1 MQGWH
6 IAPCAQFWLC
16 LIVRTRSRIS
26 ISNAP
31 GVQKLALQSMVG
43 EIRSATASMTSVPKP
58 LKFLNVHLDALGARC
73 DQLPPGENR
82 SMLAD
87 IVSVLATTVAPKEG
101 ERTALKFRLLG
112 EIPMHTC

>member
-1 MQGWH
+1 
-6 IAPCAQFWLC
+6 
-16 LIVRTRSRIS
+16 
-26 ISNAP
+26 
-31 GVQKLALQSMVG
+31 
-43 EIRSATASMTSVPKP
+43 MTSVPKP
-58 LKFLNVHLDALGARC
+58 LKFLNVHLDTLGARC

-112 EIPMHTC
+112 EPCNIDDCMPSWSTFDTCLILL